1 MLDRAQALTQL
12 SDNQMIWDLVIVGG
26 GSTGLGVALDAVSRG
41 YQVLLLE
48 QADFAKGTS
57 SRSTKMVHG
66 GVRYLAQ
73 GDVWLVLEAL
83 KERGLLLK
91 NAPHLT
97 NNQSFVI
104 PIYTTFDLLQYT
116 IGLSL
121 YDWMAGRLSLGRSKF
136 INREKTLEA
145 IPTVNPE
152 GLKGGVVYQDGQFD
166 DARLALTVAQ
176 TVATKGGTIL
186 NHIRVTGL
194 NKDAGGQITGVQA
207 EDVETGTMYQVQG
220 KAVINATG
228 VFADDLLKMDQPKA
242 KTMIRPSQGIHLV
255 LDKSFLPGTHGIM
268 IPKTSDGRV
277 LFCVPWHDKI
287 VVGTTDTVREKP
299 EMEPRAL
306 EEEID
311 FILETAQANMAKKPT
326 RKDVL
331 ATFAALRPLAA
342 PQEEGKS
349 TKEISRSHK
358 IIVSPSKLITITGG
372 KWTTFRKMG
381 EDTVD
386 KAIQVAQLPHQP
398 SQSADVH
405 LYGYKPHP
413 DLSNHMY
420 VYGTEEE
427 KILALI
433 KEDPTLGEKL
443 HPQYDYTYAQ
453 VVWAVR
459 HEMARTVEDFLAR
472 RIRILFLDAEAAIA
486 MAPQVATLMAGE
498 LQQDIHW
505 KEEQLTAFGR
515 LAERYTLRPQVEA

>member
-12 SDNQMIWDLVIVGG
+12 SDNQKIWDLVIVGG

-176 TVATKGGTIL
+176 TVAAKGGTIL
-186 NHIRVTGL
+186 NHVRVTGL
-194 NKDAGGQITGVQA
+194 NKDPEGRITGVQA

-287 VVGTTDTVREKP
+287 VIGTTDTVREKP

-311 FILETAQANMAKKPT
+311 FILETAQANMAKSLPERMCWLLLPRSVHWQHHKKKAKAQK
-326 RKDVL
+326 RSLVVI
-331 ATFAALRPLAA
+331 
-342 PQEEGKS
+342 KS
-349 TKEISRSHK
+349 SSPP
-358 IIVSPSKLITITGG
+358 VS
-372 KWTTFRKMG
+372 
-381 EDTVD
+381 
-386 KAIQVAQLPHQP
+386 
-398 SQSADVH
+398 
-405 LYGYKPHP
+405 
-413 DLSNHMY
+413 
-420 VYGTEEE
+420 
-427 KILALI
+427 
-433 KEDPTLGEKL
+433 
-443 HPQYDYTYAQ
+443 
-453 VVWAVR
+453 
-459 HEMARTVEDFLAR
+459 
-472 RIRILFLDAEAAIA
+472 
-486 MAPQVATLMAGE
+486 
-498 LQQDIHW
+498 
-505 KEEQLTAFGR
+505 
-515 LAERYTLRPQVEA
+515 